1 MGAGIRAKSGAK
13 LRTFHCVNLGCAE
26 NALDGSL
33 IASYLEG
40 NDWQEVGRPE
50 DADLILVN
58 SCGVTVEQEDRS
70 IDVYH
75 DLTSRKRPDARV
87 VFAGCLPAIN
97 KQRVRDAGYQD
108 VLISPRR
115 LHVLDKVIDARV
127 PIDVT
132 RSGCVPAT
140 ADNIGLSFD
149 GTQYARGQAM
159 AKRAAAI
166 LRAVPGFPVPRLLL
180 QFLYAPDADTEFV
193 RISVGCRNKCSFCS
207 IPRAKGST
215 KSVPPAVVVERVQD
229 AVRRGKTAISLSC
242 DELAS
247 YGQDLG
253 TDIVFLLEQLTRLPD
268 QYRLILRNVHPEW
281 IIRYW
286 EGLEPSF
293 RRGKI
298 SYIVIP
304 VQSGSD
310 RILERMNRNHT
321 ADEFRRLLT
330 RIRQVSPETIIR
342 THVLVGFPGETETDF
357 WQSYALVKRLP
368 IDSLC
373 VHAYSERSFTPSA
386 SLPDKV
392 PAAVAQQRAEV
403 MMTLDPLYK
412 IAKLYAWAH
421 RLVSSSR
428 RSSHVATAGPTA
440 PMERTPANAGTAP
453 ASQ

>member
-1 MGAGIRAKSGAK
+1 MS
-13 LRTFHCVNLGCAE
+13 TFYCVNLGCAE

-33 IASYLEG
+33 MASYLEG
-40 NDWQEVGRPE
+40 NDWHEVQRPE

-58 SCGVTVEQEDRS
+58 SCGVTTDQEQRS
-70 IDVYH
+70 LDAYH
-75 DLTSRKRPDARV
+75 DLNSRKRPDARI

-97 KQRVRDAGYQD
+97 KHAVRSAGYQD
-108 VLISPRR
+108 VLLSPRR
-115 LHVLDKVIDARV
+115 LHVLDAVIDARI
-127 PIDVT
+127 PIDSM
-132 RSGCVPAT
+132 RSGCVPAS

-149 GTQYARGQAM
+149 GTQYVRGQRLAR
-159 AKRAAAI
+159 KAAAT
-166 LRAVPGFPVPRLLL
+166 LRLLPGFPVPRRLL
-180 QFLYAPDADTEFV
+180 QFLYAPDDQTEFV
-193 RISVGCRNKCSFCS
+193 RISVGCMNRCSFCS

-215 KSVPPAVVVERVQD
+215 KSVPPPVVLERVQD

-253 TDIVFLLEQLTRLPD
+253 TDIVLLLDQLTALP
-268 QYRLILRNVHPEW
+268 QKFHLILRNVHPQW

-286 EGLEPSF
+286 GSLKPIF

-321 ADEFRRLLT
+321 AEQYRRLLDE
-330 RIRQVSPETIIR
+330 IRLASPETIIR
-342 THVLVGFPGETETDF
+342 THVLVGFPGETENDF
-357 WQSYALVKRLP
+357 HQTYEFVKRLP

-373 VHAYSERSFTPSA
+373 VHSYSERTFTPSA

-392 PAAVAQQRAEV
+392 DAEV
-403 MMTLDPLYK
+403 ARHRADVMKTLDPLYRFVK
-412 IAKLYAWAH
+412 AYAWLQKLLSLQRPFSLLRGVTGGRTQTGSRNASIP
-421 RLVSSSR
+421 SSS
-428 RSSHVATAGPTA
+428 T
-440 PMERTPANAGTAP
+440 
-453 ASQ
+453 

>member
-1 MGAGIRAKSGAK
+1 MGKSGTN
-13 LRTFHCVNLGCAE
+13 LNTFHCVNLGCAE

-33 IASYLEG
+33 IASHLEG
-40 NDWQEVGRPE
+40 NDWQEVERPE

-58 SCGVTVEQEDRS
+58 SCGVTAEQEQRS

-75 DLTSRKRPDARV
+75 DLTARKRPETRV

-97 KQRVRDAGYQD
+97 KQRVRDAGYED

-115 LHVLDKVIDARV
+115 LHVLDEVIDARV
-127 PIDVT
+127 PIDIT
-132 RSGCVPAT
+132 RSGCVPAN

-149 GTQYARGQAM
+149 GTQYARGQAI
-159 AKRAAAI
+159 AKKAAAI
-166 LRAVPGFPVPRLLL
+166 LRAVPWVPVPRALL

-193 RISVGCRNKCSFCS
+193 RISVGCKNRCSFCS

-215 KSVPPAVVVERVQD
+215 KSVPPAVVLERVQD
-229 AVRRGKTAISLSC
+229 AVRRGKTTISLSC

-253 TDIVFLLEQLTRLPD
+253 TDIVFLLEQLTSLRED
-268 QYRLILRNVHPEW
+268 YRLILRNVHPEW
-281 IIRYW
+281 MIRYW
-286 EGLEPSF
+286 DGLEPSF

-304 VQSGSD
+304 VQSGSN

-321 ADEFRRLLT
+321 AEEFRSLLT
-330 RIRQVSPETIIR
+330 KIRKASPEIIIR
-342 THVLVGFPGETETDF
+342 THILVGFPGETESDF

-373 VHAYSERSFTPSA
+373 VHSYSERSFTPSA

-392 PAAVAQQRAEV
+392 PTAVTHQRAEV
-403 MMTLDPLYK
+403 MKTLDPLYK
-412 IAKLYAWAH
+412 LVKVYAWAH
-421 RLVSSSR
+421 GLLPSSRPSSSV
-428 RSSHVATAGPTA
+428 RSAGGPVRAET
-440 PMERTPANAGTAP
+440 TPADPTL
-453 ASQ
+453 ASSQ